1 MCVREYV
8 NIFAHPV
15 CALSFASS
23 SSSDRDVVSREEEE
37 REKEKFFTQEKGR
50 RFLLI
55 KREGEEEIGVL
66 HYTKSSV

>member
-23 SSSDRDVVSREEEE
+23 SSSDVVSREEEE
-37 REKEKFFTQEKGR
+37 REKEKFLIQEKGR
-50 RFLLI
+50 RFSLI